1 MKSHGSQ
8 YFIWPIHCGKYLPK
22 TYDFFQVLLNSLL
35 VMKKLIEL
43 KKLRFYAYTFSIYF
57 PFSLKSKFILLEQKL
72 NICLTVHGCIHV
84 MHTHALALDFSA
96 RHTARILVK
105 YISGLSLGKL
115 KISSINLPLT
125 NQHAGF

>member
-43 KKLRFYAYTFSIYF
+43 KKLRSMPKHF
-57 PFSLKSKFILLEQKL
+57 PFSIQLEIEILFVGTKVKYLSY
-72 NICLTVHGCIHV
+72 CARVHSCYAHPC
-84 MHTHALALDFSA
+84 HAPAKDFSA
-96 RHTARILVK
+96 RR
-105 YISGLSLGKL
+105 
-115 KISSINLPLT
+115 
-125 NQHAGF
+125 